1 MRRTLASVCVYC
13 GSRPGLRPEYTTAA
27 IELGRALAR
36 RKIRLVYG
44 GASVGLMGKVAD
56 AVLESG
62 GEVVG
67 ILPRWLEVKE
77 VGHTRL
83 TEMHIVDS
91 MHARKE
97 RMIERADA
105 FVALPGGL
113 GTFDELFE
121 VLTWS
126 QVGLHE
132 KPVGLLDVAGYF
144 APFRAM
150 VRHTVEE
157 GFATSEH
164 EGLFVSNPDPDALL
178 DALVRFERPTYGS
191 KWVDGPNGP

>member
-1 MRRTLASVCVYC
+1 MKRTLESVCVYC
-13 GSRPGLRPEYTTAA
+13 GSRPGARPEYAAAA

-56 AVLESG
+56 AVLEAG
-62 GEVVG
+62 GDVIG
-67 ILPRWLEVKE
+67 ILPRWLEDKE

-83 TEMHIVDS
+83 SELHIVDS
-91 MHARKE
+91 MHTRKA
-97 RMIERADA
+97 RMIERSDA
-105 FVALPGGL
+105 FVAMPGGM

-121 VLTWS
+121 VLTWA

-144 APFRAM
+144 DPFRAM
-150 VRHTVEE
+150 IRHSVVE
-157 GFATSEH
+157 GFAQPEH
-164 EGLFVSNPDPDALL
+164 EGLFVSDADPDELVEK
-178 DALVRFERPTYGS
+178 LVRFERPVYGS
-191 KWVDGPNGP
+191 KWVDGPKKA